1 MKLEVCCGSYQDC
14 LKAQAGGADR
24 IELNA
29 ALELGGITPPLAS
42 FQLAREAL
50 TIPIIAMIR
59 PRGGGFC
66 YRANEALE
74 MLKQAESLLAAGANG
89 LAFGAL
95 TRELEV
101 NEDLVRQ
108 LTDLC
113 HQAKAEA
120 VVHRAFDISRNPFAM
135 VETLINIG
143 VDRIL
148 TSGQQG
154 TALEGARLIKALHEQ
169 YGDQIEIL
177 PGAGIKVSN
186 VMALLNQTRVKQVH
200 SSCSKAVED
209 GGNHNHGV
217 SFAMNDQNTYKVV
230 SETEVRQLKNFI
242 TVWEENRRN

>member
-24 IELNA
+24 IELNG
-29 ALELGGITPPLAS
+29 ALELGGLTPSLS
-42 FQLAREAL
+42 TFRMARAEL
-50 TIPIIAMIR
+50 TIPIIAMVR

-66 YRANEALE
+66 YNKRELLE
-74 MLKQAESLLAAGANG
+74 MLHQAEDLLAEGADG

-95 TRELEV
+95 SRELEL
-101 NEDLVRQ
+101 NKEFIKE

-120 VVHRAFDISRNPFAM
+120 VLHRAFDISRNPFAV
-135 VETLINIG
+135 VESLIQIG

-148 TSGQQG
+148 TSGQQS

-169 YGDQIEIL
+169 YGKRIEIL
-177 PGAGIKVSN
+177 PAAGIKVSN
-186 VMALLNQTRVKQVH
+186 VMALLNQTRVHQVH
-200 SSCSKAVED
+200 SSCSKSVED

-217 SFAMNDQNTYKVV
+217 SFAMNEQNSYKLV
-230 SETEVRQLKNFI
+230 SQTEVRQLKNFI
-242 TVWEENRRN
+242 SIWADNRKD